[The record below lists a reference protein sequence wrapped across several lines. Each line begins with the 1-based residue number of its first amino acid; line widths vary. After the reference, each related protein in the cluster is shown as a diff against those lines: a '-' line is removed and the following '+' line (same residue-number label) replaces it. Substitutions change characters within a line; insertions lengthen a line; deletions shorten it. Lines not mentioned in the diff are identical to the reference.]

1 MLEKP
6 DHEDA
11 DQDRPEQ
18 RRNGFER
25 AEHVHHRFAAEDQV
39 TERQQREVNKVRAQY
54 LTECHFGLA
63 QFQGRNDGDQFGQR
77 SRCSYEGEPDN
88 RARDSR
94 SEEHTSEL
102 QSLMRNSYAVFCL
115 KKKKYKHLYHLQN
128 KYHYK
133 TSNSKTIH

>member
-1 MLEKP
+1 MRISDWSSDVCSSDLCSIAMLEKP

-39 TERQQREVNKVRAQY
+39 TERQQREVNNVRAQY

-63 QFQGRNDGDQFGQR
+63 QFQGRTDGYQFGQS
-77 SRCSYEGEPDN
+77 SRFSYEGEPAN
-88 RARDSR
+88 RARIS
-94 SEEHTSEL
+94 SMPAEPP
-102 QSLMRNSYAVFCL
+102 
-115 KKKKYKHLYHLQN
+115 
-128 KYHYK
+128 
-133 TSNSKTIH
+133 